1 MPAQITA
8 ALLRKYDVPVPRY
21 TSYPAVPHWQFGQ
34 FSLPA
39 WQEALQD
46 RFDRENG
53 ELSLYIHLPFCE
65 ELCTYC
71 ACNKRI
77 TRNHAVEAPYL
88 DAVLKEWQMYLEV
101 LGRRP
106 VIRELHLGGGTPT
119 FFSPLHI
126 EKLVRGIMAGADTT
140 EDAVFSVEAHPNNT
154 TDEHLEALR
163 RLGFNRISV
172 GVQDFDPRVQF
183 VINRM
188 QSFEATQH
196 VISRARALGFTSVNI
211 DLVYGLPLQRPESVD
226 QTMRMVEQLRPDRI
240 AFYSY
245 AHVPWKS
252 KGQRRYEDGDVPKA
266 EEKRAMFMLGAAM
279 LDAMGYMP
287 IGMDHFALPGDEL
300 LVSYQEGRLHR
311 NFMGYTQHPSRLL
324 VGLGASSISDTWHA
338 FAQNEKEVEVYQE
351 KISQG
356 QWPLVNGHLLSSEDQ
371 LRRQVILDLMCRG
384 EALLPETVREEAARN
399 LEDAL
404 QDGLVIMEGSRIT
417 LTIQGRALVR
427 NISAGFD
434 QYIQRTGH
442 GQPVFSR
449 AI

>member
-1 MPAQITA
+1 MSAQIPA
-8 ALLRKYDVPVPRY
+8 ALLKKYDVPVPRY

-34 FSLPA
+34 FSLPS
-39 WQEALQD
+39 WQQALRD
-46 RFDRENG
+46 RFEQEG
-53 ELSLYIHLPFCE
+53 GALSLYIHLPFCE

-77 TRNHAVEAPYL
+77 TRNHGVEAPYL
-88 DAVLKEWQMYLEV
+88 DAVLKEWRMYLEV

-119 FFSPLHI
+119 FFSPSHL
-126 EKLVRGIMAGADTT
+126 EKLVQGIMAGADPAK
-140 EDAVFSVEAHPNNT
+140 DAVFSVEAHPNNT
-154 TDEHLEALR
+154 TDEHLEVLR

-183 VINRM
+183 VINRI
-188 QSFEATQH
+188 QSFEDTH
-196 VISRARALGFTSVNI
+196 RVIAKARALGFTSVNI
-211 DLVYGLPLQRPESVD
+211 DLVYGLPLQRQESVD
-226 QTMRMVEQLRPDRI
+226 RTMRMVEQLKPDRI

-279 LDAMGYMP
+279 LDAMGYVP

-300 LVSYQEGRLHR
+300 LVSYREGRLHR
-311 NFMGYTQHPSRLL
+311 NFMGYTHHPSRLL
-324 VGLGASSISDTWHA
+324 VGLGASSISDTWDA
-338 FAQNEKEVEVYQE
+338 FAQNEKEVEAYQE
-351 KISQG
+351 KISLG
-356 QWPLVNGHLLSSEDQ
+356 QWPLVNGHLLSEEDL

-384 EALLPETVREEAARN
+384 EVMLPETLWEEAARN
-399 LEDAL
+399 LGDAL
-404 QDGLVIMEGSRIT
+404 QDGLVEWEAGRLKVT
-417 LTIQGRALVR
+417 AQGRALVR

-434 QYIQRTGH
+434 QYIHRTGH

-449 AI
+449 AV